1 MMIERK
7 YRRPSLIAAA
17 FFASAWG
24 TTADATQAAAPQGC
38 VVAPKSPQV
47 VDVKDKGAKGDGRTD
62 DTAAIQA
69 AIDEVAGT
77 GGTVFVPKGVYVVD
91 AVAKKRRLTLGSD
104 MTLKLDNDAVL
115 KAMPTDSRKYSILT
129 VSGVSN
135 VTIVGG
141 TLEGERAQ
149 HMGNDGE
156 AGMGIRIEGGAK
168 HVTVSGVTSRKMW
181 GDGFYVEDANDT
193 KFCGVTSDGNRR
205 QGLSI
210 IEADGVLVTD
220 SVFSNTH
227 GTRPSAGIDLEPDH
241 PSQQIV
247 NLRIQNSKFLNN
259 AGPGIEIAGKK
270 GLVAKVALA
279 RNVFK
284 GNRAILVENAP
295 EVLASG
301 ICDNR
306 QIASETAKA
315 EGPYAFADPIA
326 TMVHQSDCRDG
337 SDMRFEVNRQTRRK
351 NN

>member
-1 MMIERK
+1 
-7 YRRPSLIAAA
+7 
-17 FFASAWG
+17 
-24 TTADATQAAAPQGC
+24 
-38 VVAPKSPQV
+38 
-47 VDVKDKGAKGDGRTD
+47 
-62 DTAAIQA
+62 
-69 AIDEVAGT
+69 
-77 GGTVFVPKGVYVVD
+77 
-91 AVAKKRRLTLGSD
+91 
-104 MTLKLDNDAVL
+104 
-115 KAMPTDSRKYSILT
+115 
-129 VSGVSN
+129 
-135 VTIVGG
+135 
-141 TLEGERAQ
+141 
-149 HMGNDGE
+149 
-156 AGMGIRIEGGAK
+156 
-168 HVTVSGVTSRKMW
+168 
-181 GDGFYVEDANDT
+181 
-193 KFCGVTSDGNRR
+193 VTSDGNRR

-337 SDMRFEVNRQTRRK
+337 SDMRFEVNRQTRKK